1 MCATQRPNSI
11 LGFHKTKHVRECV
24 ILHLHLIPRNPHI
37 LKSSALNIHVTNS
50 ASPPPQLLG
59 LYSSET
65 TTWNRCSLSVEPP
78 VAYGATWL
86 KCSIYLDGILY
97 KLMKSKHLLHL
108 DIEAMRADAIEL
120 PCTDEIDEYGFIGE
134 LKGVLHYANH
144 NGIKLMIWQ
153 FDFLCKTD
161 CFWILKH
168 YISIHDLAAKHPAR
182 QNLFVQRDSNMLKP
196 YAIHPTSNIIFLGIP
211 EMIFSY
217 HLNMQKL
224 ELFFGAQDDRK
235 IVWGQ
240 IFVFAYS
247 CCFVILND
255 YSRTH
260 WSFSSCKYH
269 LVLFSYRVWF
279 FHLAQSY
286 GHVL

>member
-1 MCATQRPNSI
+1 M
-11 LGFHKTKHVRECV
+11 
-24 ILHLHLIPRNPHI
+24 
-37 LKSSALNIHVTNS
+37 
-50 ASPPPQLLG
+50 
-59 LYSSET
+59 
-65 TTWNRCSLSVEPP
+65 SVEPP
-78 VAYGATWL
+78 VAYGVTWL
-86 KCSIYLDGILY
+86 KCSVYLDGILY

-168 YISIHDLAAKHPAR
+168 FISIHDLAAKHPAG

-247 CCFVILND
+247 CCFFILND

>member
-1 MCATQRPNSI
+1 M
-11 LGFHKTKHVRECV
+11 
-24 ILHLHLIPRNPHI
+24 
-37 LKSSALNIHVTNS
+37 
-50 ASPPPQLLG
+50 
-59 LYSSET
+59 
-65 TTWNRCSLSVEPP
+65 SVEPP
-78 VAYGATWL
+78 VAYGVTWL
-86 KCSIYLDGILY
+86 KCSVYLDGILY

-168 YISIHDLAAKHPAR
+168 YISIHDLAAKHPAG

-235 IVWGQ
+235 
-240 IFVFAYS
+240 
-247 CCFVILND
+247 
-255 YSRTH
+255 
-260 WSFSSCKYH
+260 
-269 LVLFSYRVWF
+269 
-279 FHLAQSY
+279 
-286 GHVL
+286 

>member
-1 MCATQRPNSI
+1 MLLNSHALMKLMNMDSLEYWKVFCI
-11 LGFHKTKHVRECV
+11 MRITMASNWWFGNLTFFAKLIVSGFWSITSR
-24 ILHLHLIPRNPHI
+24 
-37 LKSSALNIHVTNS
+37 
-50 ASPPPQLLG
+50 
-59 LYSSET
+59 Y
-65 TTWNRCSLSVEPP
+65 TTWRP
-78 VAYGATWL
+78 
-86 KCSIYLDGILY
+86 SIQLGKI
-97 KLMKSKHLLHL
+97 
-108 DIEAMRADAIEL
+108 
-120 PCTDEIDEYGFIGE
+120 C
-134 LKGVLHYANH
+134 
-144 NGIKLMIWQ
+144 
-153 FDFLCKTD
+153 
-161 CFWILKH
+161 
-168 YISIHDLAAKHPAR
+168 
-182 QNLFVQRDSNMLKP
+182 LFNVTLNMLKP

-224 ELFFGAQDDRK
+224 ELFFGVQDDRK

-286 GHVL
+286 GHVLWYPSIYVI

>member
-1 MCATQRPNSI
+1 
-11 LGFHKTKHVRECV
+11 
-24 ILHLHLIPRNPHI
+24 
-37 LKSSALNIHVTNS
+37 
-50 ASPPPQLLG
+50 
-59 LYSSET
+59 
-65 TTWNRCSLSVEPP
+65 
-78 VAYGATWL
+78 
-86 KCSIYLDGILY
+86 
-97 KLMKSKHLLHL
+97 MKSKHLLHL

-168 YISIHDLAAKHPAR
+168 YISIHDLAATHPAG

-196 YAIHPTSNIIFLGIP
+196 YAIHPTSNIIFLEIP

-235 IVWGQ
+235 
-240 IFVFAYS
+240 
-247 CCFVILND
+247 
-255 YSRTH
+255 
-260 WSFSSCKYH
+260 
-269 LVLFSYRVWF
+269 
-279 FHLAQSY
+279 
-286 GHVL
+286 

>member
-1 MCATQRPNSI
+1 
-11 LGFHKTKHVRECV
+11 
-24 ILHLHLIPRNPHI
+24 
-37 LKSSALNIHVTNS
+37 
-50 ASPPPQLLG
+50 
-59 LYSSET
+59 
-65 TTWNRCSLSVEPP
+65 
-78 VAYGATWL
+78 
-86 KCSIYLDGILY
+86 
-97 KLMKSKHLLHL
+97 MKSKHLLHL

-120 PCTDEIDEYGFIGE
+120 PCTDEIDEYGFIGV

-153 FDFLCKTD
+153 YDFLCKTD

-168 YISIHDLAAKHPAR
+168 YISIHDLAAKHPAG
-182 QNLFVQRDSNMLKP
+182 QNLFVQCDSNMLKP

-211 EMIFSY
+211 GMIFSY

-224 ELFFGAQDDRK
+224 ELFFGAQDDSK

-260 WSFSSCKYH
+260 WSFSSLYMLPPSPVSVEKRLSS
-269 LVLFSYRVWF
+269 LVRVSRKRVHANLGQFSGGSRMSPSLCLDRVTPTNVISITDG
-279 FHLAQSY
+279 QSWSMFRTHSDS
-286 GHVL
+286 GGS